1 MSNDLLKTITETA
14 NSTWNLIASI
24 GPLLISQSDR
34 ASEAYSRH
42 LLRVGNAKTNVK
54 AVDELI
60 HREIDI
66 YSKAKDQLVQKRI
79 GADDFERIRINRE
92 IENIDC
98 DIRQLGIAAGAL
110 NYLPASQELA
120 DQVSKNQETPSL
132 EQKEISPHWLDKFNE
147 LSRARNEDWRAVLLS
162 RALAV
167 ESSKPGTVS
176 PRALWLLGTLEEPL
190 FKAFAT
196 ILDLCSSINDEQM
209 IPVVPLLNEVFTQKM
224 LVPNCELGDQVAIG
238 NLIYMLDDTGVLAAS
253 TTTENLPE
261 GLCFFAAYNS
271 HRYHIE
277 CSSASL
283 VVRGPIL
290 TQLGSAI
297 ASLYPKKFNPL
308 GEEIFKAWIDSLNKE
323 QFTVTKVEVEI
334 EQKTIA
340 G

>member
-1 MSNDLLKTITETA
+1 MSNDLLKTITQTA

-66 YSKAKDQLVQKRI
+66 YSKAKDQLVQKRV

-147 LSRARNEDWRAVLLS
+147 LSRVRNEDWRADLLS
-162 RALAV
+162 RALAA
-167 ESSKPGTVS
+167 EASRPGTVS

-190 FKAFAT
+190 FKAFST
-196 ILDLCSSINDEQM
+196 ILDLCSSINGERM
-209 IPVVPLLNEVFTQKM
+209 LPSVFTLDEGFTQR
-224 LVPNCELGDQVAIG
+224 LVPNCKLVGQVSIG

-253 TTTENLPE
+253 TTRKNLPQ
-261 GLCFFAAYNS
+261 GLCFFATYDS
-271 HRYHIE
+271 HRYQID
-277 CSSASL
+277 CSSVSL
-283 VVRGPIL
+283 VVRGTIL

-297 ASLYPKKFNPL
+297 ASFYQPNFNLL
-308 GEEIFKAWIDSLNKE
+308 GEEIFKTWVDSLDKD
-323 QFTVTKVEVEI
+323 QVIVTQLEVE
-334 EQKTIA
+334 QKAIVD
-340 G
+340 